1 MSHTHGNTAYD
12 LSRFEPKEER
22 SSSPKRHRKPKYR
35 LRQDLPRVLS
45 MLMVMAVAIGIF
57 GYMLYSHV
65 QIAELSDQISTA
77 KSDLSQAKSEYD
89 YLNMQVQ
96 SKTSLANVEEYARNV
111 LGMKKLDNYQVE
123 YITIREQ
130 QQAQVNSEQDDSFWG
145 SITRAVED
153 FLS

>member
-22 SSSPKRHRKPKYR
+22 SSSPKRRRKPQYR
-35 LRQDLPRVLS
+35 LRQDLPRVLT
-45 MLMVMAVAIGIF
+45 MLLVMTVAIGIF
-57 GYMLYSHV
+57 GYMLYSRV

-77 KSDLSQAKSEYD
+77 KSELSQAQSEYD

-123 YITIREQ
+123 YITIQDQTPVE
-130 QQAQVNSEQDDSFWG
+130 VDSEQDDSLID
-145 SITRAVED
+145 SLLKYV
-153 FLS
+153 

>member
-1 MSHTHGNTAYD
+1 
-12 LSRFEPKEER
+12 
-22 SSSPKRHRKPKYR
+22 
-35 LRQDLPRVLS
+35 
-45 MLMVMAVAIGIF
+45 
-57 GYMLYSHV
+57 
-65 QIAELSDQISTA
+65 
-77 KSDLSQAKSEYD
+77 
-89 YLNMQVQ
+89 MQVQ